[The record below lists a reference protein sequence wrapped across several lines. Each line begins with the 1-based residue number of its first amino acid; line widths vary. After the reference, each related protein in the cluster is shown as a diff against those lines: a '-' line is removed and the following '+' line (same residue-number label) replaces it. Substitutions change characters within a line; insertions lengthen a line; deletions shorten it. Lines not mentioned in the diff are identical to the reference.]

1 MNQPDCK
8 FIQVPTNLFYLMDA
22 NCTKVFI
29 TLIQMNSYYPKT
41 DEGYFECAYKSLE
54 IACGLSQNIIKAC
67 LAGLFLEGLIDVVS
81 VGKGRGKHTNKYKVN
96 VEKFKEYEKTPIGV
110 AIITEDKPIHQANY
124 KGTRFKLPWQVYMSK
139 YETAQQ
145 TAQGIAQ
152 QTAQKVTTN
161 KDNIENEENRN
172 NIDNKYNINT
182 EDNMLVNPIEERY
195 SIYDDSER
203 NIVLEIEDKP
213 CSIDELKT
221 IYLNSFGEFMNN
233 YPGLNY
239 PLVMHNQSDS
249 FYECYQDIV
258 NELVMSI
265 HQQSRR
271 NITKEDVLKTL
282 NNYLQY
288 VQYAYQ

>member
-41 DEGYFECAYKSLE
+41 DEGYFECAYKTLE
-54 IACGLSQNIIKAC
+54 MACGMSRSVIKAS
-67 LAGLFLEGLIDVVS
+67 LAGLYNEGLVDVIS
-81 VGKGRGKHTNKYKVN
+81 VGKGRGKHTNRYKVN
-96 VEKFKEYEKTPIGV
+96 VETFKEYENTNLGI
-110 AIITEDKPIHQANY
+110 AIMTEDKPIHQVKY
-124 KGTRFKLPWQVYMSK
+124 KGERFQVPWDKKPIEKQSEK
-139 YETAQQ
+139 GSEK
-145 TAQGIAQ
+145 
-152 QTAQKVTTN
+152 KVTTN
-161 KDNIENEENRN
+161 KDNIENEKNRN

-195 SIYDDSER
+195 TVYDDSER

-221 IYLNSFGEFMNN
+221 IYLNSFGEFMSN

-239 PLVMHNQSDS
+239 PLVMNNQSDS
-249 FYECYQDIV
+249 FYECYQDVI